1 MEVLGC
7 CGTWW
12 EGESCHGIAHDVI
25 CGGGR
30 RSGGGGGPCEGTHS
44 RGEQS
49 RAVEVLWGTKVGL
62 GGRRGVGSGQRE
74 RKKNQ

>member
-1 MEVLGC
+1 MTSFVVE
-7 CGTWW
+7 
-12 EGESCHGIAHDVI
+12 A
-25 CGGGR
+25 GG
-30 RSGGGGGPCEGTHS
+30 GGGGGPCEGTHS

-74 RKKNQ
+74 RKKKSIT